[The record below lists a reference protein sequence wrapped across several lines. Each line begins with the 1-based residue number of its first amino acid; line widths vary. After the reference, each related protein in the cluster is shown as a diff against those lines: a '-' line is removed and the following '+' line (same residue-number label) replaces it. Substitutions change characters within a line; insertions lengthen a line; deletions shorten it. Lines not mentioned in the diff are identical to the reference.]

1 MIEEIAD
8 VCIFIAVG
16 FKQRNNSQ
24 QTKGFSQKNR
34 FAKFG

>member
-16 FKQRNNSQ
+16 FNQRNNSQ